1 MADKLKLAL
10 SILILA
16 GGIGAFYYF
25 GDRPAIVQWGV
36 LLAGIGVAVG
46 VAALTAPG
54 RAAWEFS
61 KAARVELRK
70 VVWPTRKETMQMTLV
85 VFAMVV
91 LIAVFIWVLDWAL
104 HKTITVITG

>member
-16 GGIGAFYYF
+16 GGIGGFYF
-25 GDRPAIVQWGV
+25 LGDRPAVVQWGA
-36 LLAGIGVAVG
+36 LLVGLGVAAG

-54 RAAWEFS
+54 RAAWEFA

-70 VVWPTRKETMQMTLV
+70 VVWPTRRETMQMTLV

-91 LIAVFIWVLDWAL
+91 LIAVFIWVLDWVL
-104 HKTITVITG
+104 HKTLTVITG